1 MTRDQFISLFFIAFL
16 LFIVYQ
22 FLMILSPFF
31 RAFFWSA
38 ILAFG
43 FYPLYEKLKK
53 KLKTHEILAAGL
65 MTFLIFLLVIPPVIL
80 LVINVGTQAIEL
92 YQLATNYI
100 GEGGVEKLIEQIR
113 NLSLVQN
120 LEARILQWEPLKQ
133 NLAEWI
139 LSSSRAIGN
148 FATGQAATIT
158 KNLLL
163 VILNILLMT
172 FLLFIFLKDGTKI
185 YKFIY
190 QIAPLE
196 ERTKRAVFSQINE
209 TFSAV
214 MRGQLLTSMTQALVA
229 GIVFWI
235 LGLPIPLFFAAATFL
250 AGLIPVVGASTIWFP
265 LVVYLIVMNN
275 YIKAGVLFVIG
286 TLIISLIDN
295 IMKPALIGER
305 TKLPYFLLFFG
316 ILGGIKLYGLMGIFI
331 APVVMS
337 LFFALIKI
345 YQEKYLHP

>member
-1 MTRDQFISLFFIAFL
+1 MTRDQFISLFFIALL

-43 FYPLYEKLKK
+43 FYPLYERLKR

-92 YQLATNYI
+92 YQLATDYI
-100 GEGGVEKLIEQIR
+100 SQGGIEKLIEQIR
-113 NLSLVQN
+113 SLHLVQS
-120 LEARILQWEPLKQ
+120 LEAQILQWEPLKQ
-133 NLAEWI
+133 NLTEWI
-139 LSSSRAIGN
+139 LSTSRAIGN

-163 VILNILLMT
+163 VLLNTMLMT
-172 FLLFIFLKDGTKI
+172 FLLFIFLKDGNKI

-196 ERTKRAVFSQINE
+196 EKTRKAVFGQINE
-209 TFSAV
+209 TFAAV
-214 MRGQLLTSMTQALVA
+214 IRGQLLTSITQALVA
-229 GIVFWI
+229 GIVFWL
-235 LGLPIPLFFAAATFL
+235 LGLPLPLFFAAATFL
-250 AGLIPVVGASTIWFP
+250 VGLIPVVGASAVWVP
-265 LVVYLIVMNN
+265 LAFYLVATHQ
-275 YIKAGVLFVIG
+275 YIKAGILFVIG
-286 TLIISLIDN
+286 TLVISLIDN
-295 IMKPALIGER
+295 IMKPILIGER
-305 TKLPYFLLFFG
+305 TRLPYFLLFFG

-337 LFFALIKI
+337 LFFSLIKI
-345 YQEKYLHP
+345 YQEKYL